1 MLNGETGN
9 VRVVR
14 AGVLAWLLLLLWFGL
29 LLVTGPAHAAQP
41 LGVKACVDCHPVQAN
56 PAVHLLFQT
65 PHGGGG
71 QHDSTVCS
79 GCHGAS
85 LDHRQD
91 PLAHLPEIRF
101 GAKGSDPALQNR
113 QCLACH
119 KGGERMAWEGS
130 AHHRDDLNCVSCH
143 QSHVARDPV
152 TRPETQAQVCFT
164 CHKDVQ
170 AQSHL
175 PSSHPMANG
184 KTQCSDC
191 HNAHGSATV
200 ASLQGI
206 TLNDTCYQCHAD
218 KRGPF
223 LFEHAPVSE
232 DCSLCHQP
240 HGSVNPSLLTTRVPF
255 LCQQC
260 HSAAFH
266 PSQLMDATGLPGASQ
281 NLLGNSCVNCH
292 SEVHG
297 SNHPS
302 GGRLTR

>member
-1 MLNGETGN
+1 MCCRG
-9 VRVVR
+9 VKAASVQ
-14 AGVLAWLLLLLWFGL
+14 AG
-29 LLVTGPAHAAQP
+29 AQP
-41 LGVKACVDCHPVQAN
+41 LGVKNCLDCHTLQAT
-56 PAVHLLFQT
+56 PKVHLIFQT
-65 PHGGGG
+65 PHGAG
-71 QHDSTVCS
+71 HDGDSSVCTR
-79 GCHGAS
+79 CHGAS

-91 PLAHLPEIRF
+91 PLAWPPDVRF
-101 GAKGSDPALQNR
+101 GAQGSKPEVQNQ
-113 QCLACH
+113 QCLGCH
-119 KGGERMAWEGS
+119 KGGERMAWEGGI
-130 AHHRDDLNCVSCH
+130 HHSNGLACVSCH
-143 QSHVARDPV
+143 KAHAARDPV
-152 TRPETQAQVCFT
+152 IRPATQAQVCFA
-164 CHKDVQ
+164 CHRDVQ

-175 PSSHPMANG
+175 PSTHPMAEG

-191 HNAHGSATV
+191 HNPHGSTTE
-200 ASLQGI
+200 ASLKGV

-223 LFEHAPVSE
+223 LFEHPPVSE
-232 DCSLCHQP
+232 DCTLCHRP

-266 PSQLMDATGLPGASQ
+266 PSQMMDATGLPGAGASQ
-281 NLLGNSCVNCH
+281 NLLGSGCLNCH